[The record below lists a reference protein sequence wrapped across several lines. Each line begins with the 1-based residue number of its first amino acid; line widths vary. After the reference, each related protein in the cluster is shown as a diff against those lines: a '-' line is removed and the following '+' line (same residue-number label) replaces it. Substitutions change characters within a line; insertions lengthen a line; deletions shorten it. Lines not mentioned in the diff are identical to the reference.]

1 MDKSHKPRI
10 LLVEDDQN
18 FGDVL
23 KNYLEIH
30 DFEVDRAKDGIEGF
44 AKFKSG
50 KYDLIIMDV
59 MLPRRDGFTVAN
71 DIRKTDSEIPIIF
84 LTAKTLREDI
94 IKGFQVG
101 GDDYITKPFDTEEL
115 LLRIQA
121 VLRRT
126 LHIDDEPV
134 ETRFDIGKHFHFDA
148 ETREL
153 TYRKDGHTEKL
164 RLSRKEAQLLHLF
177 CLKKGQVVLRKDA
190 LRRIWGEDNYFTARS
205 MDVYI
210 SRLRKLLSRDPS
222 LCIENIHG
230 DGFRLLESC

>member
-1 MDKSHKPRI
+1 MKQHQI
-10 LLVEDDQN
+10 LVIEDDRDMAYQ
-18 FGDVL
+18 L
-23 KNYLEIH
+23 KLRLE
-30 DFEVDRAKDGIEGF
+30 AKGF
-44 AKFKSG
+44 AVETVQSG
-50 KYDLIIMDV
+50 NEGLARARELKPDAIIMDV

-71 DIRKTDSEIPIIF
+71 DIRKSDSEIPIIF

-94 IKGFQVG
+94 IKGFKVG

-126 LHIDDEPV
+126 LHMDDEPV

-153 TYRKDGHTEKL
+153 TYRNDPHTEKL

-190 LRRIWGEDNYFTARS
+190 LKRIWGEDNYFTARS

-210 SRLRKLLSRDPS
+210 SRLRKLLSKDPK

-230 DGFRLLESC
+230 DGFRLLDSC